1 MGWSFSWDKS
11 FKKADLIERF
21 LRPGFFKVGVSIID
35 HRVVGNHFWAV
46 LQEGEDKEIWLALM
60 ESGGHESGWGYKS
73 LSETCGPYEVDCP
86 LSLLEQCT
94 AAPNDSS
101 AAWRKSVAEWHKA
114 QKRLNAAKSSVAP
127 GMKLEVSGTVY
138 TTVRALGPRK
148 GWVVED
154 EHGKHFRM
162 PCQQIARCLSRIL
175 NDQDE
180 AAKTAPMPS
189 HAEQLS
195 FI

>member
-21 LRPGFFKVGVSIID
+21 LRLGFFKVGVSIID

-60 ESGGHESGWGYKS
+60 KSGGQESGWGYKS
-73 LSETCGPYEVDCP
+73 MGESCGLDATDCP
-86 LSLLEQCT
+86 LSLLNQCT
-94 AAPNDSS
+94 AATDKNS
-101 AAWRKSVAEWHKA
+101 AAWRKSVTEWHKSK
-114 QKRLNAAKSSVAP
+114 KRLNAAKSSVAP
-127 GMKLEVSGTVY
+127 GIKLEISGTVY
-138 TTVRALGPRK
+138 TTVRVLGPRK

-162 PCQQIARCLSRIL
+162 PCQQIARCLSHIL
-175 NDQDE
+175 NDQDK
-180 AAKTAPMPS
+180 ADKAAPMPS
-189 HAEQLS
+189 QSEQLS